1 MNKTTRLI
9 VLLATILFFAAG
21 IACAVSGWTIAG
33 IQIAGIEPTNAA
45 KKDYEVQK
53 YANLVSYDAALKL
66 AVDTKEADLE
76 LAEDNKTAALE
87 LAGDNLEA
95 IALADK
101 EYTTAVEDAEKDYA
115 DAVELA
121 ELTYRIANE
130 SARLDFEFDLAEL
143 KDDKK
148 TALISVFVF
157 DSSYG
162 LKQTSKTVIT
172 NGATPIDDVQVETSF
187 RNPGLTTVGNL
198 IVSSF
203 VFLLLGTAGII
214 TYVIFKDAKEKK
226 EDKTA

>member
-33 IQIAGIEPTNAA
+33 IQIAGTEPTQAET
-45 KKDYEVQK
+45 KDYDIQM
-53 YANLVSYDAALKL
+53 YTNLVAYDAALKL
-66 AVDTKEADLE
+66 ADDTQKADLK
-76 LAEDNKTAALE
+76 LAEDNKKAALE
-87 LAGDNLEA
+87 AAGDSADA
-95 IALADK
+95 IASAEEAYK
-101 EYTTAVEDAEKDYA
+101 TAVEDANEDYT
-115 DAVELA
+115 DDVERA
-121 ELTYRIANE
+121 ELSYRVANE
-130 SARLDFEFDLAEL
+130 NTRLQHEFSLAEL
-143 KDDKK
+143 KDKK
-148 TALISVFVF
+148 KSALISIFVF
-157 DSSYG
+157 DPTLG

-203 VFLLLGTAGII
+203 VFLFLGTAGII